1 VTQDV
6 IDPELL
12 GMFLDGSATA
22 DERTQVMEL
31 AATSPRAM
39 RELREAVA
47 IHGELTGEPVTWP
60 EVESAV
66 RRIPAPAAMPPA
78 GSRTGAHRA
87 DTRSGWRHPRT
98 LALGLLAAAAL
109 AVVVAAS
116 LRRGTSDTIEIGQVA
131 RIEDAAGPGTMT
143 RLLGT
148 SWNSAVTVVVRG
160 SERSS
165 MHAAE
170 RAFAAGVWTA
180 RFEVASVAR
189 DTTAAVQIV
198 DQLRVVLR
206 EVAGVAPVL
215 ARLQDAARDVKGS
228 SQAARV
234 TVVQQLRVMS
244 RDERCFDVGL
254 WRGAV
259 DLAVLRTGG
268 DATGAR
274 TRLAANAA
282 GCLGVHGDTE

>member
-22 DERTQVMEL
+22 DERARVMEL

-66 RRIPAPAAMPPA
+66 PRIPALTAIPPA
-78 GSRTGAHRA
+78 GPFTGTRRA
-87 DTRSGWRHPRT
+87 DTTPGRRHPRP
-98 LALGLLAAAAL
+98 LALGVLAAAAL
-109 AVVVAAS
+109 AVVIAAS
-116 LRRGTSDTIEIGQVA
+116 RRVASDAIEIGQVA
-131 RIEDAAGPGTMT
+131 RIGDAAGPGTMT
-143 RLLGT
+143 RLLST
-148 SWNSAVTVVVRG
+148 ELTSAVTEVVRG
-160 SERSS
+160 NEPNS

-180 RFEVASVAR
+180 RFEVASAAR
-189 DTTAAVQIV
+189 DTTAAVQIA
-198 DQLRVVLR
+198 DRLRVLLH

-215 ARLQDAARDVKGS
+215 ARLRDAARHVEGVS
-228 SQAARV
+228 NPSGN
-234 TVVQQLRVMS
+234 TMVQQLRRMS
-244 RDERCFDVGL
+244 GEGRCFDVGL
-254 WRGAV
+254 WRGAAE
-259 DLAVLRTGG
+259 LAVLRAGG
-268 DATGAR
+268 HEPVVR
-274 TRLAANAA
+274 TRLAAGAA
-282 GCLGVHGDTE
+282 GCLDAHGHTE